1 MADAASPVTTLN
13 YVKAS
18 TATTAFLGLP
28 RLCQSPSLS
37 VRQMKALVGIGA
49 ATESHPVTLHDARS
63 DSSLRYETCG
73 FKLEPLS
80 SGVVDWSQ
88 VAKRGTPEHTLYK
101 AELEAIVRRLHPD
114 AKALAWSTF
123 LLRGGPGENGPAA
136 GAIHLDWYPDVA
148 ACKEFL
154 SEHPEGY
161 HDLKDTAAQVK
172 SQPGN
177 ENLELKVV
185 LGLWKP
191 RNESNPVK
199 EAPLIVRAH
208 VAPRTAHCQ
217 NMRPRRAYS
226 HSAVARCKRAARMI
240 W

>member
-1 MADAASPVTTLN
+1 MADAASPVTALN

-63 DSSLRYETCG
+63 DSLRYETCG